1 MKEEPIV
8 VERTLDAPIG
18 KVWKALTDK
27 DQMKE
32 WYFDLSAFKP
42 ELGFEFQFEGGKD
55 DRRYLHL
62 CKVTELVKEKKI
74 TYSWR
79 YDGYEGISYVSFEL
93 FAEGDKTRLKLTH
106 KNLESFP
113 KSNPDFAKE
122 NFDKGWTQIIGS
134 SLPAYL
140 EKAG

>member
-1 MKEEPIV
+1 MKEKPIV

-32 WYFDLSAFKP
+32 WYFDLSTFKP

-122 NFDKGWTQIIGS
+122 NFDGGWTQIIGS
-134 SLPAYL
+134 SLPAFL

>member
-27 DQMKE
+27 AQMKE
-32 WYFDLSAFKP
+32 WYFDLSTFKP
-42 ELGFEFQFEGGKD
+42 EPGFEFQFEGGKD

-62 CKVTELVKEKKI
+62 CKVTEVVREQKI

-93 FAEGDKTRLKLTH
+93 FAEGDRTRLKLTH

-122 NFDKGWTQIIGS
+122 NFDEGWTHIIGS

>member
-1 MKEEPIV
+1 MKEKPIV

-32 WYFDLSAFKP
+32 WYFDLSTFKP

-122 NFDKGWTQIIGS
+122 NFDQGWTHIIGS

>member
-55 DRRYLHL
+55 DRHYLHL
-62 CKVTELVKEKKI
+62 CKVTEVVNEQKI

-113 KSNPDFAKE
+113 KSNPDFA
-122 NFDKGWTQIIGS
+122 
-134 SLPAYL
+134 
-140 EKAG
+140 